1 MNPLL
6 DLAAVIQ
13 ERRSDPQEGSY
24 TNYLFE
30 QGLDKTLKKIGEECA
45 ETLIAAKNG
54 DNAALA
60 GEICDVLYHILVMMN
75 QRDLPLQDVL
85 NELEVRRQKIGN
97 KKVMRA
103 TDRLT

>member
-6 DLAAVIQ
+6 DLAAVIE
-13 ERRSDPQEGSY
+13 ERRREPQEGSY
-24 TNYLFE
+24 TNYLFA

-60 GEICDVLYHILVMMN
+60 GEVCDVLYHILVMMN
-75 QRDLPLQDVL
+75 QCNLPLEDVL
-85 NELEVRRQKIGN
+85 NELEARRQKIGN
-97 KKVMRA
+97 KKVMRE
-103 TDRLT
+103 TDKQT